1 MVQSIFNDGP
11 NLLTPFKLL
20 IPLYIQ
26 VVIAC
31 HNNVSMQG
39 NLIVFSAY
47 QEKACSANAI
57 KIDNE
62 LSICYSKDGNYCINQ
77 LGCSYSINK
86 NYHVKPS
93 LV

>member
-11 NLLTPFKLL
+11 NLLTPPKLL

-47 QEKACSANAI
+47 QEKACSA
-57 KIDNE
+57 K
-62 LSICYSKDGNYCINQ
+62 CY
-77 LGCSYSINK
+77 
-86 NYHVKPS
+86 
-93 LV
+93 